1 MPQRP
6 PADIG
11 MPVSEIDTP
20 ALVIDLDALERNIAK
35 LAEVSR
41 RTGVRLRPH
50 TKTHK
55 SPIIALKQI
64 EAGAIG
70 QCCQKVGEAEV
81 LVAGGVRDVLVSN
94 QVVGDRKLARLA
106 ALAQSARVALCV
118 DAPEHIEAA
127 GRAAREY
134 GVELGALVEID
145 VGTARC
151 GVEPGEAAV
160 KLAQQIAATP
170 GLRFGGLQAY
180 HGTAQHLATWDE
192 RKAAIELAVAKT
204 KLTVDALAAV
214 GLSCDIVGGAGTGTF
229 QFESTSGVYNELQ
242 CGSYLFMD
250 TDYARIGGKTSNR
263 YDEFEH
269 SLFVL
274 ATVMSVPTA
283 DRAICDAGLKA
294 YTMEKGAP
302 WVHGRDDLEV
312 TGVSD
317 EHGKVR
323 TTGAKTPLK
332 LGDKL
337 WLIPGHCDPTIN
349 LHDWYV
355 GVRKGRVEAVWPIA
369 ARGASQ

>member
-1 MPQRP
+1 MPLRP

-20 ALVIDLDALERNIAK
+20 ALVIELDAFERNIAR
-35 LAEVSR
+35 LAEVSQ

-70 QCCQKVGEAEV
+70 QCCQKVAEAEV

-106 ALAQSARVALCV
+106 ALAKMAKIALCV
-118 DAPEHIEAA
+118 DAPEHVEAA

-145 VGTARC
+145 VGTQRC
-151 GVEPGEAAV
+151 GVEPGEPAV
-160 KLAQQIAATP
+160 ALAQQIAGTQ
-170 GLRFGGLQAY
+170 GLRFDGLQAY
-180 HGTAQHLATWDE
+180 HGTAQHLMTWDE
-192 RKAAIELAVAKT
+192 RKAAIDLAIAKT
-204 KLTVDALAAV
+204 KATVDALAAV
-214 GLSCDIVGGAGTGTF
+214 GLSCPIVGGAGTGTF
-229 QFESTSGVYNELQ
+229 EFESASGVYNELQ

-263 YDEFEH
+263 YDAFEH

-323 TTGAKTPLK
+323 TTNAKTPLR
-332 LGDKL
+332 LGDRL

-355 GVRKGRVEAVWPIA
+355 GVRNGRVEAVWPIA
-369 ARGASQ
+369 GRGASQ

>member
-20 ALVIDLDALERNIAK
+20 ALIIELDAFERNIAK

-70 QCCQKVGEAEV
+70 QCCQKVAEAEV

-106 ALAQSARVALCV
+106 ALAKSAKVALCV

-127 GRAAREY
+127 GRAARDF

-145 VGTARC
+145 VGTQRC

-192 RKAAIELAVAKT
+192 RKAAIDLAVAKT
-204 KLTVDALAAV
+204 KVTVEALAAV

-274 ATVMSVPTA
+274 ATVMSIPTA

-323 TTGAKTPLK
+323 TSGARTPLA
-332 LGDKL
+332 LGDRL

>member
-1 MPQRP
+1 MPLRP

-20 ALVIDLDALERNIAK
+20 ALVIELDAFERNIAK

-70 QCCQKVGEAEV
+70 QCCQKVAEAEV

-106 ALAQSARVALCV
+106 ALAKMARVALCV

-127 GRAAREY
+127 GRAARDY

-160 KLAQQIAATP
+160 RLAQQIAGTP

-192 RKAAIELAVAKT
+192 RKAAIEKAVEKT
-204 KLTVDALAAV
+204 RLTVDALAAV
-214 GLSCDIVGGAGTGTF
+214 GLACDIVGGAGTGTF

-274 ATVMSVPTA
+274 ATVMSIPTA

-302 WVHGRDDLEV
+302 WVHGREDLEV

-317 EHGKVR
+317 EHGKIR
-323 TTGAKTPLK
+323 TTAAKAPLA
-332 LGDKL
+332 LGEKL

>member
-1 MPQRP
+1 MPLRP

-20 ALVIDLDALERNIAK
+20 ALVIELDAFERNIAK

-70 QCCQKVGEAEV
+70 QCCQKVAEAEV

-106 ALAQSARVALCV
+106 ALAKSAKIALCV
-118 DAPEHIEAA
+118 DAPEHVEAA
-127 GRAAREY
+127 GRAARDY
-134 GVELGALVEID
+134 GVVLGALVEID
-145 VGTARC
+145 VGTQRC

-192 RKAAIELAVAKT
+192 REAAIKQAVAKT
-204 KLTVDALAAV
+204 KMTVDALAAV

-263 YDEFEH
+263 YQEFDH

-274 ATVMSVPTA
+274 ATVMSIPTSE
-283 DRAICDAGLKA
+283 RAIVDAGLKA
-294 YTMEKGAP
+294 YTMEKGPP
-302 WVHGRDDLEV
+302 WVHGREDLEV

-323 TTGAKTPLK
+323 TGAGSKPLK

-355 GVRKGRVEAVWPIA
+355 GVRNGRVEAVWPIA